1 MHSDPFTFNTCHLVV
16 DLFWMDETK
25 CFLFSQYS
33 IANTKWK
40 RQNLKCLI
48 THFNTL
54 WNIDFI
60 EVTVSSLYKCP
71 HLDLSNLF
79 HSFWQIQCCQT
90 RWKAYVN
97 RSLHRYPVGL
107 KAGLWLSPSKTVR
120 DFCWDFLS
128 AVLAVF
134 FQCCVVAESWTQS

>member
-79 HSFWQIQCCQT
+79 HSFWQIPSSAVRLDGKRMWT
-90 RWKAYVN
+90 GL
-97 RSLHRYPVGL
+97 STDIL